1 MFAKTA
7 APPGSPRT
15 AGRSPAQAWAAVA
28 KGRGFPGTAKGS
40 AGCPEPVAVPQHPA
54 PSTQARCPAPQPAGG
69 GRHHPAPPP
78 LRLPLSPAHP
88 GACPRFPA
96 GPRRVRCPNACSDD
110 RGCPPEQKCCFTG
123 CGLGCV
129 TPLGSGSSDF
139 APPGEVDW
147 SLSQAEETHRGDKGG
162 VLGVPGPLCTM
173 GGSEPF

>member
-7 APPGSPRT
+7 APRQPPHSGQEPRTGVGSLGQGQGLSRHSQGERRVPRARGRAPAPGTQHPGKVPGS
-15 AGRSPAQAWAAVA
+15 AAS
-28 KGRGFPGTAKGS
+28 RGGS
-40 AGCPEPVAVPQHPA
+40 A
-54 PSTQARCPAPQPAGG
+54 SAGT
-69 GRHHPAPPP
+69 PL
-78 LRLPLSPAHP
+78 LRLPQSPAHP
-88 GACPRFPA
+88 GACPQFPA
-96 GPRRVRCPNACSDD
+96 GPRRVPCPNACSDD

>member
-1 MFAKTA
+1 MA
-7 APPGSPRT
+7 GSVPT
-15 AGRSPAQAWAAVA
+15 S
-28 KGRGFPGTAKGS
+28 GTQ
-40 AGCPEPVAVPQHPA
+40 PVAVPQHPA

-96 GPRRVRCPNACSDD
+96 GPRRVPCPNACSDD

-129 TPLGSGSSDF
+129 TPASPELGCH
-139 APPGEVDW
+139 P
-147 SLSQAEETHRGDKGG
+147 
-162 VLGVPGPLCTM
+162 
-173 GGSEPF
+173 